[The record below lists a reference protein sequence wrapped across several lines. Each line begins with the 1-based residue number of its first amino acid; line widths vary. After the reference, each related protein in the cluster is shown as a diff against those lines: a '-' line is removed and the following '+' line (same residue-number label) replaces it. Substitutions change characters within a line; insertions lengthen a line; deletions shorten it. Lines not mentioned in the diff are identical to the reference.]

1 MIVIRELA
9 KYKNGKL
16 ARDKARFFKT
26 NKGEYAA
33 GDKFVGITVP
43 RLRLISKKFKNLSLA
58 DILMLLKSKYNE
70 YRTIA
75 LIFLIDLYAR
85 YNNKK
90 YITFYLKNL
99 KFVNNWNLV
108 DISAS
113 KLLGHYLYE
122 NNLSTKILYKL
133 AKSKNIWYRRIAIVS
148 TYYFIRRNMF
158 YDTLKLAK
166 LYFDDGHHLIHKAT
180 GWMLREIGKKNKK
193 VLINFLNMYHYQMPK
208 IMLYYAS
215 EHLSSNEKRNILSR

>member
-16 ARDKARFFKT
+16 ARAKARFFKT

-58 DILMLLKSKYNE
+58 DILILLQSKYNE

-122 NNLSTKILYKL
+122 NNKSTKFLYKL
-133 AKSKNIWYRRIAIVS
+133 AKSKNIWYRRIAMGS
-148 TYYFIRRNMF
+148 TYYFIKRNMF

-166 LYFDDGHHLIHKAT
+166 IYFNDKHHLIHKAT
-180 GWMLREIGKKNKK
+180 GWMLREVGKQNKK
-193 VLINFLNMYHYQMPK
+193 VLINFLNMYHYRMPR